1 MTNLHNKVGDMFVR
15 MQTYVVRSEVNRDV
29 DKIWENFRQLK
40 GDIILIKFY

>member
-15 MQTYVVRSEVNRDV
+15 MQTYAVRSEVNRDV